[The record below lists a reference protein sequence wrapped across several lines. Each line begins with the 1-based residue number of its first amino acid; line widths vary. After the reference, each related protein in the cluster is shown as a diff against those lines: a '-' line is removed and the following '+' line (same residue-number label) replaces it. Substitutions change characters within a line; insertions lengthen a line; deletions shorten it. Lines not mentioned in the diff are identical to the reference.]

1 MSTAICVLTSDV
13 NKQWRQLRVSQH
25 RWLTEYI
32 PNHHCD
38 YFIRC
43 LNLNVRVSPLLPIIT
58 SRNLIL
64 ILYVLC
70 SAFQWVHSNRGFVGI
85 WISCEPA
92 RCTWWDH
99 SSCLRIGI
107 ICLYSPSVCNLPRSY
122 FNRVT
127 TSLEPEIPRHFFCLA
142 RNAIMWTYLCLA
154 FRFCLILWYS
164 SISLYSHR

>member
-1 MSTAICVLTSDV
+1 MTDWVYT
-13 NKQWRQLRVSQH
+13 KPPLRLLHPLSELKCTCFSFITHNNV
-25 RWLTEYI
+25 TESNI
-32 PNHHCD
+32 DP
-38 YFIRC
+38 
-43 LNLNVRVSPLLPIIT
+43 
-58 SRNLIL
+58 
-64 ILYVLC
+64 LC